1 MFDNVKNGN
10 VTLES
15 KYYIK
20 YLGWLIKTL
29 LRNNYHIDAISAKI
43 SKTVGLIS
51 KLLHSIFRHILLYI
65 YQKVIHPFLNY
76 GLAAWGQ
83 ASKTFLIKI
92 LILQKEVLRMMYF
105 MDIREHAIPLFID
118 ADILPVTFM
127 YYKSVASLMHD
138 IMINNNNS
146 LPNLL
151 NLFEK
156 TSTIHSF
163 NTRSST
169 SSKFYVKSSKL
180 EIHKTSCLVLA

>member
-29 LRNNYHIDAISAKI
+29 LGNNYHIDAISAKI

-51 KLLHSIFRHILLYI
+51 KLRHSIFRHILLYI

-138 IMINNNNS
+138 INNNNS

-156 TSTIHSF
+156 ISTIHSF

-169 SSKFYVKSSKL
+169 SGKFYVKSSKL